1 MTRTGPSRHSA
12 TQKITLVVLGLV
24 VAGTVFLLPQFVSGP
39 WVAGDPEEL
48 PAVPEAS
55 PSTVAP
61 STAAELT
68 RYRQESQGVLAEIIA
83 VRDRLAAS
91 GVERWAPADFR
102 QALDLIEAGD
112 DRYGYG
118 EYADSLDQYRQ
129 ARDRLGAIEEMGRE
143 KLADAKAAAVDAI
156 ESLNLNVAAA
166 SIELAGAIAPDDP
179 EVQALAARGA
189 ALEQVAAHI
198 EAGDQALARDE
209 YQAARAEYR
218 QAVDLDPAHQRAAR
232 SLRDAG
238 TEVTASVFRGH
249 MSRGFAALER
259 GDYEGARAAFLE
271 AGRTS
276 PGDDAVARAL
286 AQVENR
292 EEAGLVS
299 GQLQR
304 AADLEA
310 GERWAEALSVY
321 EALLAEDPSLTEAK
335 VRLIPS
341 KVRADLDQRLSTYID
356 EPLLLSSESGYRAGQ
371 VALED
376 ARGIPD
382 PGERLRAQIDRLDTL
397 IRRANSPVDV
407 VFRSDNQTHVIVF
420 RVADLGQ
427 FEQTSVRL
435 RPGRYVAAG
444 TRQGFRDVRV
454 EFTVTGEPMQAPV
467 VVRCEEPV
475 G

>member
-24 VAGTVFLLPQFVSGP
+24 LVSTVFLLPQFVSAP
-39 WVAGDPEEL
+39 WVAGAPEDL

-55 PSTVAP
+55 PSSVAP
-61 STAAELT
+61 STAAELK
-68 RYRQESQGVLAEIIA
+68 RYRQDSQGVLAEIIA

-91 GVERWAPADFR
+91 GVERWAAADF
-102 QALDLIEAGD
+102 QLALDLIEAGD
-112 DRYGYG
+112 EQYSFG
-118 EYADSLDQYRQ
+118 EYAGSLEQYRQ

-143 KLADAKAAAVDAI
+143 KLADAKAAAIDAI

-166 SIELAGAIAPDDP
+166 SIELAAAIAPDDP
-179 EVQALAARGA
+179 EVQALEARGA
-189 ALEQVAAHI
+189 TLEQVRSHI

-218 QAVDLDPAHQRAAR
+218 KAVELDPAHEGAAR
-232 SLRDAG
+232 LLRDAG
-238 TEVTASVFRGH
+238 TEVTASAFRGH

-259 GDYEGARAAFLE
+259 GDYAGARSAFRE
-271 AGRTS
+271 AGRIS

-292 EEAGLVS
+292 EEAGFVS
-299 GQLQR
+299 GELQR

-310 GERWAEALSVY
+310 GERWAEALAVY
-321 EALLAEDPSLTEAK
+321 EALLAKDASLTEAK
-335 VRLIPS
+335 VRVIPS
-341 KVRADLDQRLSTYID
+341 RVRADLDQRLSEYID
-356 EPLLLSSESGYRAGQ
+356 EPLLLSSEAGYRAAQ
-371 VALED
+371 AALAD
-376 ARGIPD
+376 ARGIPN
-382 PGERLRAQIDRLDTL
+382 PGDRLRAQIDRLDTL
-397 IRRANSPVDV
+397 VQRANSPVDV
-407 VFRSDNQTHVIVF
+407 VFRSDNQTHVVVF

-427 FEQTSVRL
+427 FEQRSVRL
-435 RPGRYVAAG
+435 RPGKYVAAG

>member
-1 MTRTGPSRHSA
+1 MTPTGPSRHSA
-12 TQKITLVVLGLV
+12 TQKITLVALGLV
-24 VAGTVFLLPQFVSGP
+24 LAGTLFLLPHFVSGP
-39 WVAGDPEEL
+39 WVAGDPEDL
-48 PAVPEAS
+48 PAVPQAS
-55 PSTVAP
+55 PSSVAP

-68 RYRQESQGVLAEIIA
+68 RYRQDSQGVLAEIVA
-83 VRDRLAAS
+83 VRDRLRAS
-91 GVERWAPADFR
+91 GVERWAAADFQ
-102 QALDLIEAGD
+102 QALDMVEAGD
-112 DRYGYG
+112 ERYGYG
-118 EYADSLDQYRQ
+118 EYAESLEQYRQ
-129 ARDRLGAIEEMGRE
+129 ARDRLTAIEDMGRQ
-143 KLADAKAAAVDAI
+143 KLADALAAAAGAI

-166 SIELAGAIAPDDP
+166 SIELAAAIAPDDP
-179 EVQALAARGA
+179 QVQTLVARGA
-189 ALEQVAAHI
+189 TLEQVAAHI

-209 YQAARAEYR
+209 YQAARTEYR
-218 QAVDLDPAHQRAAR
+218 QAVELDPAHQRAAR

-238 TEVTASVFRGH
+238 SEVTASVFRGH

-271 AGRTS
+271 AGRIA

-292 EEAGLVS
+292 EEAGFVS
-299 GQLQR
+299 GELQR

-310 GERWAEALSVY
+310 SERWAEAQSVY
-321 EALLAEDPSLTEAK
+321 ESLLAEDPSLTQAK

-341 KVRADLDQRLSTYID
+341 RVRADLDQRLREYID
-356 EPLLLSSESGYRAGQ
+356 EPLLLSSEAGYRAAQ

-397 IRRANSPVDV
+397 IRRADSPVDV
-407 VFRSDNQTHVIVF
+407 VFRSDNQTHVVVF
-420 RVADLGQ
+420 RIADLGQ
-427 FEQTSVRL
+427 FEQKSLRL
-435 RPGRYVAAG
+435 RPGKYVAAG

-454 EFTVTGEPMQAPV
+454 EFTVTGEATQAPV
-467 VVRCEEPV
+467 IVRCEEPV